1 MALVVKNL
9 PANAGDIRDLGSIPG
24 SGRSP
29 GGGHGNPLQYS
40 CLENPKDRGAW
51 RATVHRFAKSQTRL
65 KGLSMLS
72 HIFKTYWSKFYLGST
87 DQQRTILLCNSFK
100 INILILK
107 LTWGKTSL
115 SSTPLVQWPESCVS
129 NKRWM
134 NRRNKFIHIHMKAHR
149 SENPTEAET
158 YIQFLQRATY
168 IWSCEK
174 TKWSLVAPA
183 CSGLKQGSGSQPQT
197 EARSHGERPDPSH

>member
-9 PANAGDIRDLGSIPG
+9 PANAGDIRDVGSIPG

-29 GGGHGNPLQYS
+29 GVGHGNPLQYS
-40 CLENPKDRGAW
+40 CLENPKDRVAW
-51 RATVHRFAKSQTRL
+51 QATVHRVAKSQTRL
-65 KGLSMLS
+65 RNLACFHTFLRPIDQNCISVLLINKEQ
-72 HIFKTYWSKFYLGST
+72 YSK
-87 DQQRTILLCNSFK
+87 LCNSFK

-115 SSTPLVQWPESCVS
+115 SSTLLVQWPESCIS
-129 NKRWM
+129 NKRWV

-149 SENPTEAET
+149 TENPTEAET

-168 IWSCEK
+168 IWSREK
-174 TKWSLVAPA
+174 TKWSLVASA
-183 CSGLKQGSGSQPQT
+183 CSGLKQGSGSQPET
-197 EARSHGERPDPSH
+197 EARSHSESTRS